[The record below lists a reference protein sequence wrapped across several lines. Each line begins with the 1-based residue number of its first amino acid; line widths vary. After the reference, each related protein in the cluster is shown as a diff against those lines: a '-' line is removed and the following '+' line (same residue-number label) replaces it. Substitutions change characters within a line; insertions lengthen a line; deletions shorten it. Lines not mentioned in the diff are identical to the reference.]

1 MGSME
6 NMMIVTDITGQSGL
20 SQIGGASTSP
30 AVQSNLTLT
39 SVEMDDSG
47 GYTCS
52 MIGTGLMETITLNVT
67 STPSPTP
74 CKFN

>member
-1 MGSME
+1 
-6 NMMIVTDITGQSGL
+6 MIVTGITGQSGL
-20 SQIGGASTSP
+20 SQSGGASTSP

-39 SVEMDDSG
+39 SVGVEDNG

-52 MIGTGLMETITLNVT
+52 MIGTGLMETITLSVT
-67 STPSPTP
+67 SIPTP

>member
-6 NMMIVTDITGQSGL
+6 NMMIVTGITGHSGL
-20 SQIGGASTSP
+20 SQIGDASTSP

-39 SVEMDDSG
+39 SVEVEDSG

-52 MIGTGLMETITLNVT
+52 MIGTGLTETIMLNVT
-67 STPSPTP
+67 STPTL